1 MLCYHGLR
9 DPALSL
15 GPAFH
20 PSGQAPMIRSN
31 DTRRV
36 AMALRRA
43 GLLLALLAVGGCG
56 AVHRLTN
63 PDRPGPPTRV
73 SSPNGEPLRG
83 GALGHPSCRDALS
96 GWFDRVDANHRG
108 FIDRDE
114 FRADARRQFAVMDL
128 DHNGE
133 ITPDELA
140 RYRAPF
146 EADTPRQTEPP
157 SDGAGRRS
165 VEQPDPVMLADVD
178 LRNRVTLAQFM
189 AYADRN
195 FADLDA
201 NHDGRLVKTEIL
213 RVCGTP
219 DEDR

>member
-1 MLCYHGLR
+1 MAR
-9 DPALSL
+9 P
-15 GPAFH
+15 
-20 PSGQAPMIRSN
+20 N
-31 DTRRV
+31 DTRP
-36 AMALRRA
+36 AAIALRHA

-56 AVHRLTN
+56 AVHRLADR
-63 PDRPGPPTRV
+63 DRPGPPARV
-73 SSPNGEPLRG
+73 YSPNGEPLRG
-83 GALGHPSCRDALS
+83 GRLGHPSCRDALS
-96 GWFDRVDANHRG
+96 GWFDRVDANHDG
-108 FIDRDE
+108 FIGRDE
-114 FRADARRQFAVMDL
+114 FRADAQRQFAVMDL
-128 DHNGE
+128 DHDGV

-146 EADTPRQTEPP
+146 EADTARRTAPP
-157 SDGAGRRS
+157 SGGGNMETSGHGHRRQGDSGSGDDGRGS

-201 NHDGRLVKTEIL
+201 NHDGRLDKTEIL
-213 RVCGTP
+213 GVCGPP